1 MHEIDIQLTLEAL
14 MKYKK
19 EISKE
24 ELALLPQGKYQGE
37 IVLINDRKN
46 ADKALE
52 ELMDCPII
60 GMDTEARPAFRKGQS
75 FPVSLV
81 QLASDKK
88 VYLFRTLETGKLPLL
103 DKIIESKNFVKVGI
117 AVHDDL
123 KDISSRL
130 ARTSQNV
137 VDLNRLA
144 QDIGFKSIGA
154 RKLSALVLNIRIS
167 KAQQVSNWENR
178 VLSQAQIDYA
188 ATDAWL
194 CREIYL
200 RLLNL

>member
-1 MHEIDIQLTLEAL
+1 MV
-14 MKYKK
+14 YKK
-19 EISKE
+19 EITKE
-24 ELALLPQGKYQGE
+24 ELALLPHGKYQGE
-37 IVLINDRKN
+37 IELITDRTK

-52 ELMDCPII
+52 DLLKCSII
-60 GMDTEARPAFRKGQS
+60 GMDTEARPAFKRGQS

-88 VYLFRTLETGKLPLL
+88 VYLFRTLKTGKLPLL
-103 DKIIESKNFVKVGI
+103 DKLIENKEITKVGI

-130 ARTSQNV
+130 AHRAQNV
-137 VDLNRLA
+137 IDLNILA
-144 QDIGFKSIGA
+144 QEHGFKNIGA

-178 VLSQAQIDYA
+178 VLTKAQIDYA

-200 RLLNL
+200 RLLKSN